1 MRAPSLGWV
10 FWVCSLGHLVVG
22 LVREWW
28 AHALVALIVGGL
40 GFLLGLAVAEAAT
53 WGPL

>member
-1 MRAPSLGWV
+1 MRAPSLGRV
-10 FWVCSLGHLVVG
+10 FWLRWGVDLVVG
-22 LVREWW
+22 LVRAWW